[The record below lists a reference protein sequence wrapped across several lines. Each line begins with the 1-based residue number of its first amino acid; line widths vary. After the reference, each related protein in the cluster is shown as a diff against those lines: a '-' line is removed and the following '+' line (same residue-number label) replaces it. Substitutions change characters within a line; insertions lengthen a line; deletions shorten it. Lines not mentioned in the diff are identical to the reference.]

1 MSSLNSFG
9 QFTLSTTIKKFDPI
23 EDICEYKKHEKIK
36 HMAIASIDNWTK
48 SIATLSYSIQLTVF
62 QKI

>member
-36 HMAIASIDNWTK
+36 PMAIASIDN
-48 SIATLSYSIQLTVF
+48 
-62 QKI
+62 